1 MILIKIKR
9 YEKKIIC
16 IFVIEISYK
25 TLIMLK
31 EERHQQILDKI
42 KLNRKVLSSDL
53 SIELNVS
60 EDTIRRDLNEMSA
73 KGLIKKVHG
82 GALPID
88 AKTLTYHERSNYN
101 LKEKNIIAKKA
112 VNLIK
117 DGQVIIM
124 SGSTTN
130 LQLAKII
137 PSDINATIYTY
148 SLPIAL
154 QLTEH
159 PSIEIIFIG
168 GKLHKQ
174 AQVTIGLDVVSSIS
188 QLRADLCFMGT
199 GGINIINGMTE
210 PNWEVSHIKKCMI
223 EASNEII
230 VLCTKNKINRVKRYP
245 VTPIS
250 KINTIVTD
258 ESPENQIFKP
268 FIEKGVI
275 IL

>member
-1 MILIKIKR
+1 MVVSRINNVYR
-9 YEKKIIC
+9 
-16 IFVIEISYK
+16 
-25 TLIMLK
+25 MLK
-31 EERHQQILDKI
+31 EERHQYILDKI
-42 KLNRKVLSSDL
+42 KLSRKVLSTDL
-53 SIELNVS
+53 SIELKVS
-60 EDTIRRDLNEMSA
+60 EDTIRRDLNELSS
-73 KGLIKKVHG
+73 KKLIKKVHG

-88 AKTLTYHERSNYN
+88 SLAPSYLERSNFN
-101 LKEKNIIAKKA
+101 LEEKNTIAKKA
-112 VNLIK
+112 LSLIK

-154 QLTEH
+154 ELTKH

-168 GKLHKQ
+168 GKLYKP

-188 QLRADLCFMGT
+188 QLRTDLCFMGT
-199 GGINIINGMTE
+199 EGINVSSGMTE

-223 EASNEII
+223 SASNKVI
-230 VLCTKNKINRVKRYP
+230 VLCTKNKINKIKRYA
-245 VTPIS
+245 VAPIH
-250 KINTIVTD
+250 KIDTIVTNID
-258 ESPENQIFKP
+258 PADSTFNDFK
-268 FIEKGVI
+268 EKGVK

>member
-1 MILIKIKR
+1 
-9 YEKKIIC
+9 
-16 IFVIEISYK
+16 
-25 TLIMLK
+25 MLK
-31 EERHQQILDKI
+31 EERHHQILDKI
-42 KLNRKVLSSDL
+42 KLNRKALSSDL
-53 SIELNVS
+53 SLELNVS
-60 EDTIRRDLNEMSA
+60 EDTIRRDLNELSR

-88 AKTLTYHERSNYN
+88 TKAPSYEERKFSN
-101 LKEKNIIAKKA
+101 LKEKNSIAKKA

-168 GKLHKQ
+168 GKLNKP
-174 AQVTIGLDVVSSIS
+174 AQVTVGLDVVSSIS

-199 GGINIINGMTE
+199 GGINISNGMTE

-223 EASNEII
+223 EASNKVI
-230 VLCTKNKINRVKRYP
+230 VLCTNNKINEIKRYH
-245 VTPIS
+245 VTPINR
-250 KINTIVTD
+250 INTIVTN
-258 ESPENQIFKP
+258 SNPEDQIFNSFK
-268 FIEKGVI
+268 EKGVI

>member
-1 MILIKIKR
+1 
-9 YEKKIIC
+9 
-16 IFVIEISYK
+16 
-25 TLIMLK
+25 MLK
-31 EERHQQILDKI
+31 EERHQQILNKI
-42 KLNRKVLSSDL
+42 KLSRKVLSSNL

-101 LKEKNIIAKKA
+101 LEEKNNIAKKA

-159 PSIEIIFIG
+159 PSVEIIFIG

-199 GGINIINGMTE
+199 GGINITNGMTE

-258 ESPENQIFKP
+258 ESPEKQIFKP
-268 FIEKGVI
+268 FIEKGVT

>member
-1 MILIKIKR
+1 
-9 YEKKIIC
+9 
-16 IFVIEISYK
+16 
-25 TLIMLK
+25 MLK
-31 EERHQQILDKI
+31 EERQHQILDKI
-42 KLNRKVLSSDL
+42 KLNRKVLSSNL

-60 EDTIRRDLNEMSA
+60 EDTIRRDLNELSY

-82 GALPID
+82 GALPKD
-88 AKTLTYHERSNYN
+88 SKAPSYEERSSFN
-101 LKEKNIIAKKA
+101 LKEKNSIAKKA

-159 PSIEIIFIG
+159 PSVEIIFIG
-168 GKLHKQ
+168 GKLNKS
-174 AQVTIGLDVVSSIS
+174 AQVTVGLDVVSSIS
-188 QLRADLCFMGT
+188 ELRADLCFMGT
-199 GGINIINGMTE
+199 GGINVSNGMTE
-210 PNWEVSHIKKCMI
+210 PDWEVSHIKKCMI
-223 EASNEII
+223 SASNSVI
-230 VLCTKNKINRVKRYP
+230 VLCTKNKLNEVKRYA
-245 VTPIS
+245 VSPIN

-258 ESPENQIFKP
+258 ISPDDQIFNSFK
-268 FIEKGVI
+268 EKGVK

>member
-1 MILIKIKR
+1 MLRFLQHLKQL
-9 YEKKIIC
+9 
-16 IFVIEISYK
+16 F
-25 TLIMLK
+25 MLK
-31 EERHQQILDKI
+31 EERHYHILDKI
-42 KLNRKVLSSDL
+42 ILNRKVLSADL
-53 SIELNVS
+53 SVELNVS
-60 EDTIRRDLNEMSA
+60 EDTIRRDLNELSA

-88 AKTLTYHERSNYN
+88 TGTPSYGERSTFN
-101 LKEKNIIAKKA
+101 LEEKNIIAKKA

-137 PSDINATIYTY
+137 PSGINATIYTY

-168 GKLHKQ
+168 GKLHKS
-174 AQVTIGLDVVSSIS
+174 AQVTVGLDVVSSIS
-188 QLRADLCFMGT
+188 ELRADLCFMGT
-199 GGINIINGMTE
+199 GGINAMNGMTE
-210 PNWEVSHIKKCMI
+210 PDWEVSHIKKSMI
-223 EASNEII
+223 AASEKVI
-230 VLCTKNKINRVKRYP
+230 VLCAKNKINEVKRYS
-245 VTPIS
+245 VAPIH
-250 KINTIVTD
+250 KIDTIVTD
-258 ESPENQIFKP
+258 IDPNDSIFDDFK
-268 FIEKGVI
+268 EKGVK

>member
-1 MILIKIKR
+1 
-9 YEKKIIC
+9 
-16 IFVIEISYK
+16 
-25 TLIMLK
+25 MLK
-31 EERHQQILDKI
+31 GERHHHILDKL

-60 EDTIRRDLNEMSA
+60 EDTIRRDLNELSA

-82 GALPID
+82 GALPLETI
-88 AKTLTYHERSNYN
+88 ALSYGERSHYY
-101 LKEKNIIAKKA
+101 LEEKNIIAKKA

-148 SLPIAL
+148 SLPIAA
-154 QLTEH
+154 QLTQH

-168 GKLHKQ
+168 GKLNKP
-174 AQVTIGLDVVSSIS
+174 AQVTVGLDVVSSIS

-199 GGINIINGMTE
+199 GGINVSNGMTE

-223 EASNEII
+223 EASEKVI
-230 VLCTKNKINRVKRYP
+230 VLCTNNKLNIVKRYP
-245 VTPIS
+245 VSPID
-250 KINTIVTD
+250 KIDTIVTD
-258 ESPENQIFKP
+258 INPNDSIFLP
-268 FIEKGVI
+268 YIEKGVT

>member
-1 MILIKIKR
+1 
-9 YEKKIIC
+9 
-16 IFVIEISYK
+16 
-25 TLIMLK
+25 MLK
-31 EERHQQILDKI
+31 AERHQQILNKI
-42 KLNRKVLSSDL
+42 KLSRKVLSSNL

-101 LKEKNIIAKKA
+101 LEEKNIIAKKA

-199 GGINIINGMTE
+199 GGINITNGMTE

-250 KINTIVTD
+250 KINTIITD

-268 FIEKGVI
+268 FIEKGVT

>member
-1 MILIKIKR
+1 
-9 YEKKIIC
+9 
-16 IFVIEISYK
+16 
-25 TLIMLK
+25 MLK
-31 EERHQQILDKI
+31 EERHQHILDKI
-42 KLNRKVLSSDL
+42 KLSRKVLSSDL
-53 SIELNVS
+53 SVELSVS
-60 EDTIRRDLNEMSA
+60 EDTIRRDLNELSA

-82 GALPID
+82 GALPKD
-88 AKTLTYHERSNYN
+88 NNALSYEERSSHN
-101 LKEKNIIAKKA
+101 LKEKNSIAKKA
-112 VNLIK
+112 VSLIK

-168 GKLHKQ
+168 GKLNKP
-174 AQVTIGLDVVSSIS
+174 AQVTVGLDVVSSIS

-199 GGINIINGMTE
+199 GGINILNGMTE

-223 EASNEII
+223 EASDKVI
-230 VLCTKNKINRVKRYP
+230 VLCTNIKINVIKRYP
-245 VTPIS
+245 VTPINR
-250 KINTIVTD
+250 INTIVTD
-258 ESPENQIFKP
+258 SNPEDQIFSP
-268 FIEKGVI
+268 FKEKGVV

>member
-1 MILIKIKR
+1 
-9 YEKKIIC
+9 
-16 IFVIEISYK
+16 
-25 TLIMLK
+25 MLK
-31 EERHQQILDKI
+31 EERHHHILDKI

-60 EDTIRRDLNEMSA
+60 EDTIRRDLNELSA
-73 KGLIKKVHG
+73 KELIKKVHG
-82 GALPID
+82 GALPRD
-88 AKTLTYHERSNYN
+88 SKVPSYEERSGSN
-101 LKEKNIIAKKA
+101 LKEKNSIAKKA
-112 VNLIK
+112 VKLIK

-159 PSIEIIFIG
+159 PSVEIIFIG
-168 GKLHKQ
+168 GKLNKS
-174 AQVTIGLDVVSSIS
+174 AQVTVGLDVVSSIS
-188 QLRADLCFMGT
+188 QLRANLCFMGT
-199 GGINIINGMTE
+199 GGINIENGMTE

-223 EASNEII
+223 EASDKVI
-230 VLCTKNKINRVKRYP
+230 VLCTKKKLNKVKRYL
-245 VTPIS
+245 VTPINR
-250 KINTIVTD
+250 INTIITD
-258 ESPENQIFKP
+258 TNLEDPIFNP
-268 FIEKGVI
+268 FKEKGVT

>member
-1 MILIKIKR
+1 
-9 YEKKIIC
+9 
-16 IFVIEISYK
+16 
-25 TLIMLK
+25 MLK
-31 EERHQQILDKI
+31 EERHQQILNKI
-42 KLNRKVLSSDL
+42 KLSRKVLSSNL

-101 LKEKNIIAKKA
+101 LEEKNSIAKKA

-159 PSIEIIFIG
+159 PSVEIIFIG

-199 GGINIINGMTE
+199 GGINIANGMTE

-230 VLCTKNKINRVKRYP
+230 VLCTKNKINKVKRYP
-245 VTPIS
+245 VTPIG
-250 KINTIVTD
+250 KINTIITD

-268 FIEKGVI
+268 FIEKGVT

>member
-1 MILIKIKR
+1 
-9 YEKKIIC
+9 
-16 IFVIEISYK
+16 
-25 TLIMLK
+25 MLK
-31 EERHQQILDKI
+31 EERHQHILNKI
-42 KLNRKVLSSDL
+42 KLSRKVLSTDL

-60 EDTIRRDLNEMSA
+60 EDTIRRDLNELSS

-88 AKTLTYHERSNYN
+88 NKAPSYEERRYYN
-101 LKEKNIIAKKA
+101 LEEKNSIAKKA
-112 VNLIK
+112 VKLIK
-117 DGQVIIM
+117 SGQVIIM

-148 SLPIAL
+148 SLPIAI

-168 GKLHKQ
+168 GKLHKA
-174 AQVTIGLDVVSSIS
+174 AQVTVGLDVVSTIS
-188 QLRADLCFMGT
+188 ELRADLCFMGS
-199 GGINIINGMTE
+199 GGINISNGMTE
-210 PNWEVSHIKKCMI
+210 PDWEVSHIKKCMI
-223 EASNEII
+223 SASDKVIA
-230 VLCTKNKINRVKRYP
+230 LCTKNKINEIKRYTVAP
-245 VTPIS
+245 VH

-258 ESPENQIFKP
+258 IDPSDSIFDP
-268 FIEKGVI
+268 FKEKGVS

>member
-1 MILIKIKR
+1 MQEIKINR
-9 YEKKIIC
+9 
-16 IFVIEISYK
+16 IFVTYLTHK
-25 TLIMLK
+25 NKHLVMLK
-31 EERHQQILDKI
+31 EERHHHILDKI
-42 KLNRKVLSSDL
+42 KLSRKVLSSDL
-53 SIELNVS
+53 SLELNVS
-60 EDTIRRDLNEMSA
+60 EDTIRRDLNELSSR
-73 KGLIKKVHG
+73 GLIKKVHG
-82 GALPID
+82 GALPMD
-88 AKTLTYHERSNYN
+88 KKTLTYDERSEYN
-101 LKEKNIIAKKA
+101 LKEKNDIAKKA
-112 VNLIK
+112 VSLIK

-168 GKLHKQ
+168 GKLYKP
-174 AQVTIGLDVVSSIS
+174 AQVTVGLDVVSSIS

-199 GGINIINGMTE
+199 GGINISNGMTE

-223 EASNEII
+223 EASDKVI
-230 VLCTKNKINRVKRYP
+230 VLCTKNKVNEVKRYP
-245 VTPIS
+245 VTPINR
-250 KINTIVTD
+250 IDTIVTD
-258 ESPENQIFKP
+258 TNPEDPIFNP
-268 FIEKGVI
+268 FKEKGVS

>member
-1 MILIKIKR
+1 
-9 YEKKIIC
+9 
-16 IFVIEISYK
+16 
-25 TLIMLK
+25 MLK
-31 EERHQQILDKI
+31 EERHHHILDQV

-60 EDTIRRDLNEMSA
+60 EDTIRRDLNELSA

-82 GALPID
+82 GALPKDTI
-88 AKTLTYHERSNYN
+88 APSYEERSSHN
-101 LKEKNIIAKKA
+101 LKEKNSIAKKA

-168 GKLHKQ
+168 GKLNKP
-174 AQVTIGLDVVSSIS
+174 AQVTVGLDVVSSIS

-199 GGINIINGMTE
+199 GGINVNNGMTE

-223 EASNEII
+223 EASAKVI
-230 VLCTKNKINRVKRYP
+230 VLCTNNKINEIKRYP
-245 VTPIS
+245 VTPINR
-250 KINTIVTD
+250 INTIITD
-258 ESPENQIFKP
+258 SNPSDQIFNSFK
-268 FIEKGVI
+268 EKGVT